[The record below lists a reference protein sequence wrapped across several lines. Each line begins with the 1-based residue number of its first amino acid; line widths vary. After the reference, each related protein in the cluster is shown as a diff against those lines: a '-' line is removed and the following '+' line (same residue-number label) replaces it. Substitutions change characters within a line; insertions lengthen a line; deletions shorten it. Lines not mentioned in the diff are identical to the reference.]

1 MSDQSVTEMS
11 PERYKMARRATIT
24 SSLGTAMEWID
35 FTAYGALA
43 ATVFPIIFF
52 PAADPTTALIASF
65 ATFGVGYGARPLGAI
80 IFGYIGDRWGRKNL
94 LMFTLILMGVVSLIM
109 AVLPTYQQIGI
120 WAPALLVSLRLLQGM
135 ALGGEAS
142 GAQILTVEHA
152 PRDKRGIYGAYTQI
166 GNPGSQLI
174 CNALLAILTA
184 VLSVEQFQ
192 SWGWRV
198 PFLVSFALVGIG
210 IYTRVKVAES
220 PAFTH
225 AKEEGATAKRYVL
238 RSHPGTVVRLLLM
251 WGGVTV
257 ASLTTTAFA
266 VSYATKNLGMT
277 YNHVFLALMV
287 ATGLGIIPL
296 LFGGRIS
303 DRIGRRKT
311 VIIGTAAL
319 LVAWIPFF
327 PLVSTA
333 NIVLVGLGMTLVYGG
348 TQFMVGVLPILFA
361 EPFPTDVRYS
371 GSALAYTG
379 SQLVFG
385 APAPLIATL
394 LFTSA
399 GVTGVAIFVGAC
411 IVLSIAMALI
421 TPETRG
427 RDLTEGT
434 PADPA
439 SATDGAAVTVESR

>member
-1 MSDQSVTEMS
+1 MS